1 MTLQRQSKENAGAA
15 REGKDH
21 SSGKALMPCSN
32 SMHSQNKGPCPSEN
46 QRGVSQLQSTAP
58 GQEKQVEGQRQKARG
73 RYGKN
78 PRDCNY
84 HQAISSHRS
93 LCTSSWEPEWLS
105 SAKGPTAQDH
115 LPWGHAQPTSE
126 CGDLPQGP
134 AIAST
139 PHTPQCHLLYL
150 SLFPAQLSHSALINH
165 YFASCVWV
173 ENRHWRDL

>member
-134 AIAST
+134 DHCTAGDQRRWEDHRHVRPT
-139 PHTPQCHLLYL
+139 PL
-150 SLFPAQLSHSALINH
+150 SPVFPPGLWFLEM
-165 YFASCVWV
+165 CLPV
-173 ENRHWRDL
+173 R